1 MESRNK
7 SNIQKAKMFLDKAYK
22 AENELNSALSQIAII
37 LQNYTSV
44 EIHGDW
50 VTSDQA
56 IISWDDNEYNH
67 NTIPVESFLDAIK
80 YLRPDRDK
88 LSEEDLKKI
97 SI

>member
-1 MESRNK
+1 M
-7 SNIQKAKMFLDKAYK
+7 
-22 AENELNSALSQIAII
+22 
-37 LQNYTSV
+37 T
-44 EIHGDW
+44 G

-56 IISWDDNEYNH
+56 IISWDDIEYNH

-80 YLRPDRDK
+80 YLRPGRDK